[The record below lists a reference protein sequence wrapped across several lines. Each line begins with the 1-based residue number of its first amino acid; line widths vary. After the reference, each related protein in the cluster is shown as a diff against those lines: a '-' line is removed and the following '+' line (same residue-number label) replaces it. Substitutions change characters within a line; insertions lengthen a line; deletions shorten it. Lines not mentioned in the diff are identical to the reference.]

1 MNDTRTLADN
11 KADWNATIAIPRNVS
26 VTQDLYRQERFDQ
39 LEEEFYV
46 LDRIDFAE
54 QVPVKSVQ
62 CDMCRVAWVG
72 PKIHRTPNGFVLC
85 SWCLTPSKSDIQRAI
100 EASRNAR

>member
-1 MNDTRTLADN
+1 MNNTRTLADN
-11 KADWNATIAIPRNVS
+11 KADWNATIAIPKNVS

-39 LEEEFYV
+39 LEEEFYI
-46 LDRIDFAE
+46 LDRIGFAE
-54 QVPVKSVQ
+54 QIPAELVL
-62 CDMCRVAWVG
+62 CDMCRVAWID
-72 PKIHRTPNGFVLC
+72 PKIHCTHNGFVLC